1 MAYSKKRNAEEH
13 SAGFEK
19 YKKYYDNGWYTAVM
33 LSNLVVKG
41 KLTPEEYNEIV
52 GAEAFK

>member
-19 YKKYYDNGWYTAVM
+19 YKKYYENGWYTAVM